1 MEVFMRD
8 LIIIG
13 GGPGGYAAALRAK
26 DRGLDVLLIEEDR
39 LGGTCLNR
47 GCIPTKALV
56 KNAEVVRTVK
66 NLKAYGVEIEGYT
79 VDYAQV
85 KKRKDEVTDQLV
97 KGIEMMF
104 KQKDIPVVEGRGYF
118 VDENTVEV
126 AGEKYL
132 AKNFL
137 IATGSIAFNPPIP
150 GSDLPG
156 VIDSDELLE
165 LEELPEHLFV
175 SGASIV
181 GLEFASVFL
190 ELGSKVTVSGR
201 TYLKREDKEIQK
213 RSQNYLKRQG
223 MKFHLGGRMQSIEET
238 DQGLK
243 VTVEGRKGPEE
254 IICDKVLLSAGRQPN
269 FSCNLEAAGIDYD
282 RGGIKVDEELR
293 TSVPHIFAVGD
304 VIGGAMLAHVATY
317 EALNVVERLAGNPEE
332 LDYRAVPSCT
342 FVYPE
347 IASVGKNEEDLKEEG
362 LDYRVSKF
370 LYRASGK
377 ALAMDE
383 PEGFVKILADKDGL
397 ILGVHILGAGASDLI
412 SEATLAIKYKL
423 TVKELYDTIHAHPT
437 LPELLMEAAMA
448 IDGLAIHQ
456 L

>member
-1 MEVFMRD
+1 MRD

-26 DRGLDVLLIEEDR
+26 DRGLDVLVVEEDR

-66 NLKAYGVEIEGYT
+66 NLEAYGVKIDGYEI
-79 VDYAQV
+79 DYSQV
-85 KKRKDEVTDQLV
+85 KKRKDQVTDQLV
-97 KGIEMMF
+97 QGIEQMF
-104 KQKDIPVVEGRGYF
+104 KQKEIPVLKGRGYF
-118 VDENTVEV
+118 VDENTIEV
-126 AGEKYL
+126 NGENYS
-132 AKNFL
+132 AKNFM
-137 IATGSIAFNPPIP
+137 IATGSVAFNPAIP

-156 VIDSDELLE
+156 VIDSDQLLE
-165 LEELPEHLFV
+165 LEELPDRLFV

-181 GLEFASVFL
+181 GLEFASVFQ

-223 MKFHLGGRMQSIEET
+223 MKFYLGGRVQKIEEGP
-238 DQGLK
+238 DGLV
-243 VTVEGRKGPEE
+243 VTVDGKKGPEE
-254 IICDKVLLSAGRQPN
+254 VVVDTVLMSAGRMPN
-269 FSCNLEAAGIDYD
+269 FSCNLEAAGIEYD
-282 RGGIKVDEELR
+282 KSGIKVNEELR
-293 TSVPHIFAVGD
+293 TNKPHIFAVGD
-304 VIGGAMLAHVATY
+304 VNGGSMLAHVATY
-317 EALNVVERLAGNPEE
+317 EALNVVERLAGNPEV

-362 LDYRVSKF
+362 IEYKVSKF

-383 PEGFVKILADKDGL
+383 PEGFVKMLADNEGR
-397 ILGVHILGAGASDLI
+397 ILGVHILGAGASELI
-412 SEATLAIKYKL
+412 SEATLAIKYNF
-423 TVKELYDTIHAHPT
+423 TAKELYDTIHAHPT

>member
-1 MEVFMRD
+1 MRD

-26 DRGLDVLLIEEDR
+26 DRGLDVLLIEEER

-56 KNAEVVRTVK
+56 KNAEVMRTVK
-66 NLKAYGVEIEGYT
+66 NLKAYGITIDGYSL
-79 VDYAQV
+79 DYAEV
-85 KKRKDEVTDQLV
+85 KKRKDQVTEQLV
-97 KGIEMMF
+97 SGIELMF
-104 KQKDIPVVEGRGYF
+104 RQKDIPVVKGRGLF
-118 VDENTVEV
+118 VDAHTVEV
-126 AGEKYL
+126 EKERYS
-132 AKNFL
+132 AKNFM
-137 IATGSIAFNPPIP
+137 IATGSVAFNPPIP
-150 GSDLPG
+150 GADLPG

-165 LEELPEHLFV
+165 LEELPKHLFV

-190 ELGSKVTVSGR
+190 ELGSQVTVSGK
-201 TYLKREDKEIQK
+201 TFLKREDLEIQK
-213 RSQNYLKRQG
+213 RAQNYLKRQG
-223 MKFHLGGRMQSIEET
+223 MTFHLGGRMKSIEPV
-238 DQGLK
+238 DGGLK
-243 VTVEGRKGPEE
+243 VSVEGKKGPVEV
-254 IICDKVLLSAGRQPN
+254 ICDKVLLSAGRKPN
-269 FSCNLEAAGIDYD
+269 FSCNLEAAGVAYTSE
-282 RGGIKVDEELR
+282 GITVDHELR
-293 TSVPHIFAVGD
+293 TSQPHIFAAGD
-304 VIGGAMLAHVATY
+304 VIGGNMLAHVATY
-317 EALNVVERLAGNPEE
+317 EALNIVERLCGNPEE

-347 IASVGKNEEDLKEEG
+347 IASVGKNEETLKEEN
-362 LDYRVSKF
+362 VAFTASKF

-377 ALAMDE
+377 ALAMNE
-383 PEGFVKILADKDGL
+383 PEGFVKMLADKEGK

-412 SEATLAIKYKL
+412 SEATLAIKYGL
-423 TVKELYDTIHAHPT
+423 SVKELYDTIHAHPT

>member
-1 MEVFMRD
+1 MKD

-13 GGPGGYAAALRAK
+13 GGPGGYAAALRAV
-26 DRGLDVLLIEEDR
+26 DRGLDVAVIEEDR

-66 NLKAYGVEIEGYT
+66 NLKAYGVEVDGYEI
-79 VDYAQV
+79 DYGQI
-85 KKRKDEVTDQLV
+85 KKRKDQVTESLV
-97 KGIEMMF
+97 KGIEQMF
-104 KQKDIPVVEGRGYF
+104 KQKEIPVIEGRGNF

-126 AGEKYL
+126 NGEKYT
-132 AKNFL
+132 AKNFM

-150 GSDLPG
+150 GVDLPG

-165 LEELPEHLFV
+165 LEELPARLFV

-181 GLEFASVFL
+181 GLEFASVFN
-190 ELGSKVTVSGR
+190 ELGSEVTVSGR
-201 TYLKREDKEIQK
+201 TYLQREDREIQR
-213 RSQNYLKRQG
+213 RSQNYLRRQG
-223 MKFHLGGRMQSIEET
+223 MKFYLGGRVQNIAES
-238 DQGLK
+238 DDGLV

-254 IICDKVLLSAGRQPN
+254 VVVDKVLMSAGRKPN
-269 FSCNLEAAGIDYD
+269 FSCNLEAAGIEYD
-282 RGGIKVDEELR
+282 RDGIKVDNELR
-293 TSVPHIFAVGD
+293 TNKPHIFAVGD
-304 VIGGAMLAHVATY
+304 VTGGNMLAHVATY

-347 IASVGKNEEDLKEEG
+347 IASVGQNEEDLKEAG
-362 LDYRVSKF
+362 KDYQVSKF

-383 PEGFVKILADKDGL
+383 PEGFVKMIADPDGL

-412 SEATLAIKYKL
+412 SEATLAIKHRL
-423 TVKELYDTIHAHPT
+423 SVKDLYDTIHAHPT
-437 LPELLMEAAMA
+437 LPELMMEAAMA
-448 IDGLAIHQ
+448 IDDLAIHQ

>member
-1 MEVFMRD
+1 MKD

-13 GGPGGYAAALRAK
+13 GGPSGYAAALRAK

-47 GCIPTKALV
+47 GCIPTKSLV
-56 KNAEVVRTVK
+56 KNAEVLRTAK
-66 NLKAYGVEIEGYT
+66 NLKAYGITIDGYT
-79 VDYAQV
+79 FDYAKV
-85 KKRKDEVTDQLV
+85 KQRKDKITDQLV
-97 KGIEMMF
+97 SGIELMF
-104 KQKDIPVVEGRGYF
+104 KKKEIPVIKGRGAF
-118 VDENTVEV
+118 VDSTTIEV
-126 AGEKYL
+126 NNQLYR

-137 IATGSIAFNPPIP
+137 VATGSVAFNPPIP

-156 VIDSDELLE
+156 VLGSDQLLE

-181 GLEFASVFL
+181 GLEFASIFL
-190 ELGSKVTVSGR
+190 EFGSKVTVSGR
-201 TYLKREDKEIQK
+201 TFLKREDLEIQK
-213 RSQNYLKRQG
+213 RAQNYLRRQG
-223 MKFHLGGRMQSIEET
+223 MKFYLGGRMQSIEKT
-238 DQGLK
+238 PQGLK
-243 VTVEGRKGPEE
+243 VTVETKKGPKEVF
-254 IICDKVLLSAGRQPN
+254 CDKVLLSAGRKPN
-269 FSCNLEAAGIDYD
+269 FSCNLEAAGINYKPQ
-282 RGGIKVDEELR
+282 GILVDDELR
-293 TSVPHIFAVGD
+293 TSQPHIYAAGD
-304 VIGGAMLAHVATY
+304 VIGGDMLAHLASY
-317 EALNVVERLAGNPEE
+317 EALNIVERLSGNPQK

-347 IASVGKNEEDLKEEG
+347 IASVGKNEEDLKKEKV
-362 LDYRVSKF
+362 DYKTSKF

-383 PEGFVKILADKDGL
+383 PEGFVKMIADKSGR
-397 ILGVHILGAGASDLI
+397 ILGVHILGVGASDLI
-412 SEATLAIKYKL
+412 SEATLAIKHNL
-423 TVKELYDTIHAHPT
+423 SVKELYDTIHAHPT